1 MSADHTPVM
10 ELLYASHAAA
20 QREAPVRR
28 GDDPACQV
36 VLRAAKA
43 DADDGGMERLTSLA
57 LGTAV
62 CASDLTVVLAGHK
75 NITMQQ
81 LIDELVAARRDQG
94 AEDTAM
100 PALLLAMRADD
111 PDQAV
116 ELLGNLI
123 AGDDDAFLD
132 LIVELGGYAAT
143 CVSLLAILEIS
154 PVEDTLAE
162 LAETV
167 KQFFAD
173 KQPPHDEA
181 AAEARR

>member
-1 MSADHTPVM
+1 MPADHTLVM
-10 ELLYASHAAA
+10 ELLHASHAAA

-43 DADDGGMERLTSLA
+43 DADDEGMERLTLLA

-62 CASDLTVVLAGHK
+62 CASDLTAVLADHK
-75 NITMQQ
+75 NITTQQ
-81 LIDELVAARRDQG
+81 LIDELVAARREKD
-94 AEDTAM
+94 AEDTPM
-100 PALLLAMRADD
+100 LDLLLALRMDD
-111 PDQAV
+111 PGQAA

-123 AGDDDAFLD
+123 ADDHDAFLD

-143 CVSLLAILEIS
+143 CVSLLAVLEIS

-162 LAETV
+162 LEETV
-167 KQFFAD
+167 QQFIAG
-173 KQPPHDEA
+173 KQPPGTGTA
-181 AAEARR
+181 GQRP

>member
-1 MSADHTPVM
+1 MPADHTPVM
-10 ELLYASHAAA
+10 ELLYASHASA
-20 QREAPVRR
+20 QRKAPVRR

-43 DADDGGMERLTSLA
+43 DADDSGMERLTSLA

-62 CASDLTVVLAGHK
+62 CASDLTAVLADHK
-75 NITMQQ
+75 NITPKQ
-81 LIDELVAARRDQG
+81 LMDELVAARRDQG

-100 PALLLAMRADD
+100 PDLLLAMRAKE

-116 ELLGNLI
+116 ELLGNLM

-143 CVSLLAILEIS
+143 CVSLLEILEIS
-154 PVEDTLAE
+154 PVEDTLAA
-162 LAETV
+162 LTETV

-173 KQPPHDEA
+173 KQPHHTEA
-181 AAEARR
+181 AEERR